1 MRNGSGDI
9 TTNLAEIK
17 MIVKEYYDKLY
28 TKTLDNLD
36 KIIKF
41 VQIHKLQEEIESL
54 NRCIVSEETESVIKN
69 FHHRKV
75 QNQIASL
82 VNVFKC
88 MKEN

>member
-41 VQIHKLQEEIESL
+41 V
-54 NRCIVSEETESVIKN
+54 
-69 FHHRKV
+69 
-75 QNQIASL
+75 
-82 VNVFKC
+82 
-88 MKEN
+88 